1 MGDTKNGRAKKARKE
16 ETRQLKRELEEER
29 ERLDEPEPPEDD
41 EDVDVADLESDGGPN
56 SPRTCHRRGCEEP
69 AEYIAVER
77 YQEETGH
84 GAVEAEALLCRDHVT
99 EEHPTNLEGVYEDY
113 VFRVEPLPGTVD

>member
-1 MGDTKNGRAKKARKE
+1 MGDTKSGRAKKARKE

-56 SPRTCHRRGCEEP
+56 SRTCHRRGCEAP
-69 AEYIAVER
+69 AKYLALER